1 MTPRYQKRLMIQSR
15 AVFTIESHAADGR
28 ILNFNG
34 TGGLIESTVHAYRGA
49 YVALKLFLPHLLSP
63 LLVTLAAVRWAHGS
77 QFGVEFIQIPEK
89 EQHVMKQFLARYP
102 VHLASERRTRS
113 RFTEPMSQNWHL
125 NSFHLAA

>member
-1 MTPRYQKRLMIQSR
+1 MTPRYQKRLIIQSR
-15 AVFTIESHAADGR
+15 AVFTFESQGADGR
-28 ILNFNG
+28 LLNFNG
-34 TGGLIESTVHAYRGA
+34 TGGLIESSVQVYRGA

-89 EQHVMKQFLARYP
+89 EQQVMKQFLARYP
-102 VHLASERRTRS
+102 VYLAAERRTEG
-113 RFTEPMSQNWHL
+113 RFSESNGQNWHL